1 MNARARAARQ
11 TIRTM
16 RRANRALKAETA
28 AGRVERLGFG
38 AVALEA
44 VYAVPERLAVD
55 LVAEYSVRQ
64 VDDALELIAEGAIV
78 PLRRPTWFFAISSDG
93 TDKYFTNLDNGTC
106 TCPAGEN
113 GRTCYHT
120 AAARLLAAC

>member
-1 MNARARAARQ
+1 MNATARTARR
-11 TIRTM
+11 ILRT
-16 RRANRALKAETA
+16 RRAQNRALKSESA
-28 AGRVERLGFG
+28 AGRVRRLGFG
-38 AVALEA
+38 TVALEA
-44 VYAVPERLAVD
+44 VYAVPERVAVG

-64 VDDALELIAEGAIV
+64 VDDALELIAEGAII

-120 AAARLLAAC
+120 AAAR

>member
-11 TIRTM
+11 TIHTLRRT
-16 RRANRALKAETA
+16 NRALKTETA
-28 AGRVERLGFG
+28 AGRVQRLGFG
-38 AVALEA
+38 AVALEM

-55 LVAEYSVRQ
+55 LVAEYSTRQ

-78 PLRRPTWFFAISSDG
+78 PVRRISFTSVSSDG
-93 TDKYFTNLDNGTC
+93 MDLYATTPHTC
-106 TCPAGEN
+106 TCPAGEH

-120 AAARLLAAC
+120 AAARLLSAC